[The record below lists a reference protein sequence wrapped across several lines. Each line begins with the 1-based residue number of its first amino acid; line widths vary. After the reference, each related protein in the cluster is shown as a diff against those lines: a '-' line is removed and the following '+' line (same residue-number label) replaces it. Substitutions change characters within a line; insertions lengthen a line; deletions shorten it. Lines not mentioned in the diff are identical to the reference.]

1 MIADLTIFNIISF
14 LLIFFIGLPHGS
26 FDGAVAS
33 LVGFR
38 NRIQFLQ
45 FLFYYLALFFLV
57 ILFWLYFPII
67 SLFIFIV
74 MTIAH
79 FGLCDWTNFRI
90 SKYKYPISFTYGM
103 TVIFGIIFFNED
115 QSFLIFEYLTNEKI
129 YNFQKYFLIP
139 YFLTLFS
146 IIYFIYLSFF
156 EKKLRKG
163 VIEILFF
170 LLVFY
175 LLDPLLGFTIY
186 FCFFH
191 TYKHLKH
198 LIRNIYLNLP
208 NKKFVIYSTVVFTV
222 ISWFGGLVIVYYL
235 VQNFSLYESIL
246 KVIFIGLAAL
256 TLPHMILVDIVY
268 RRRFK

>member
-1 MIADLTIFNIISF
+1 MIADLTILNIISF

-33 LVGFR
+33 LVGFS

-45 FLFYYLALFFLV
+45 FLIYYLALFFIV
-57 ILFWLYFPII
+57 IVFWLYFPILA
-67 SLFIFIV
+67 LFIFIT

-90 SKYKYPISFTYGM
+90 KKYKYSVSFTYGM
-103 TVIFGIIFFNED
+103 TIIFGIIFFNEN
-115 QSFLIFEYLTNEKI
+115 QSFLIFEYLTNDKI
-129 YNFQKYFLIP
+129 YLIQKYFFIP
-139 YFLTLFS
+139 YSLTLLS

-163 VIEILFF
+163 VIEILF
-170 LLVFY
+170 LLLIFY
-175 LLDPLLGFTIY
+175 FFDPLLSFAIY

-198 LIRNIYLNLP
+198 LIKNIYLHLT
-208 NKKFVIYSTVVFTV
+208 NKRFVIYSTLAFTA
-222 ISWFGGLVIVYYL
+222 ISWLGGLGVLYYL
-235 VQNFSLYESIL
+235 FQNLSLYESIL

-256 TLPHMILVDIVY
+256 TLPHMLLVDIFY
-268 RRRFK
+268 RSRFK

>member
-1 MIADLTIFNIISF
+1 MLADLTILNIISF

-45 FLFYYLALFFLV
+45 FIFFYLVLFFIV
-57 ILFWLYFPII
+57 ILIWLFFPII
-67 SLFIFIV
+67 SLTIFIL
-74 MTIAH
+74 MTIYH
-79 FGLCDWTNFRI
+79 FGLCDWTNFKI
-90 SKYKYPISFTYGM
+90 NKYKYTVSFTYGM
-103 TVIFGIIFFNED
+103 TIIFGIIYFNEN
-115 QSFLIFEYLTNEKI
+115 QSFLIFEYLTNDNIFYLK
-129 YNFQKYFLIP
+129 KYFFIP
-139 YFLTLFS
+139 YLLTLVS
-146 IIYFIYLSFF
+146 IIYFIYLSYF

-163 VIEILFF
+163 IVEIF
-170 LLVFY
+170 LLLLIFY
-175 LLDPLLGFTIY
+175 IFDPLLSFAIY

-198 LIRNIYLNLP
+198 LIKNINLNLK
-208 NKKFVIYSTVVFTV
+208 NRKFVIYSTLIFTG
-222 ISWFGGLVIVYYL
+222 ISWVGGLGIVYFL
-235 VQNFSLYESIL
+235 VQNLSLYESII

-256 TLPHMILVDIVY
+256 TLPHMLLVDIFY

>member
-1 MIADLTIFNIISF
+1 MLADFTTLNIISF

-38 NRIQFLQ
+38 SRIQFLK
-45 FLFYYLALFFLV
+45 FIIYYLILFFLV

-67 SLFIFIV
+67 ALTIFIL
-74 MTIAH
+74 MTIVH
-79 FGLCDWTNFRI
+79 FGLCDWANFKI
-90 SKYKYPISFTYGM
+90 NKYKYSVSFTYGM
-103 TVIFGIIFFNED
+103 TIIFGIIFFNEN
-115 QSFLIFEYLTNEKI
+115 QSFLIFQYLTNDSI
-129 YNFQKYFLIP
+129 YLIQKYFFIP
-139 YFLTLFS
+139 YFLTSLS
-146 IIYFIYLSFF
+146 IIYFVYISFF

-163 VIEILFF
+163 IIEILF
-170 LLVFY
+170 LLIIFY
-175 LLDPLLGFTIY
+175 FLDPLLSFSIY

-198 LIRNIYLNLP
+198 LIKDIYLNLT
-208 NKKFVIYSTVVFTV
+208 NKNFVIYSTLMFTV
-222 ISWFGGLVIVYYL
+222 ISWIGGLGIVYYL
-235 VQNFSLYESIL
+235 FQNLSLYESIL

-256 TLPHMILVDIVY
+256 TLPHMLLVDIVY